1 MARPSQPIGQL
12 LHSRCPGN
20 VIANQTTSYNGT
32 RAIATGH
39 SLFPRVPWVM
49 ERVPAT
55 RIDELRPLRIDI
67 KHKKEH
73 CNLPYGHKFDSSVSS
88 QLFGN
93 FHPGAFPT
101 GQAQQLKLSHTA
113 LSVTC
118 HLNTYMS
125 HGVYNSKKEWMT
137 LPCPCR

>member
-1 MARPSQPIGQL
+1 MALPSQPIGQL

-67 KHKKEH
+67 KHKREPWSVAVSESLL
-73 CNLPYGHKFDSSVSS
+73 LPS
-88 QLFGN
+88 
-93 FHPGAFPT
+93 
-101 GQAQQLKLSHTA
+101 
-113 LSVTC
+113 
-118 HLNTYMS
+118 
-125 HGVYNSKKEWMT
+125 
-137 LPCPCR
+137 